1 MEIHGSGLKL
11 VAAAPLSAGECEDCE
26 KEELEKLQEKNGRQ
40 QALTE
45 ETIKISEEGR
55 AALKESEEGEEGE
68 KDTTKPGAIKNN
80 FQKELSEE
88 ERKIVEEL
96 RNRDREVR
104 AHENAHKAA
113 AGAYA
118 TGGPTYTYQTG
129 PDGKRYAI
137 GGEVQID
144 TSEVP
149 NDPEATIR
157 KAQTIRRAAL
167 APAEPSSQDQRV
179 AAQARVIENRAR
191 QELTKERR
199 EEAQEK
205 TEESSNTS
213 DSSSLT
219 TSTENAKA
227 SNGSSTGNEEEANQG
242 NKQNARLIKRFEPD
256 SPSASGQVIDQF
268 F

>member
-1 MEIHGSGLKL
+1 MEIQGSGLKI

-26 KEELEKLQEKNGRQ
+26 KEELAKLQEKNGRQ

-45 ETIKISEEGR
+45 ETVKISEEGR
-55 AALKESEEGEEGE
+55 AALKESNEEEGE
-68 KDTTKPGAIKNN
+68 KDSTKPGAVKGN
-80 FQKELSEE
+80 FNKELTEE
-88 ERKIVEEL
+88 ERKVVEEL
-96 RNRDREVR
+96 RARDQEVR

-113 AGAYA
+113 AGGYA

-157 KAQTIRRAAL
+157 KAQIIRRAAL
-167 APAEPSSQDQRV
+167 APAEPSGQDQKV
-179 AAQARVIENRAR
+179 ASQARTIENRAR
-191 QELTKERR
+191 QELAKERR
-199 EEAQEK
+199 EETQER
-205 TEESSNTS
+205 TEETS
-213 DSSSLT
+213 ETSEGSSS
-219 TSTENAKA
+219 SISGENTGEA
-227 SNGSSTGNEEEANQG
+227 NGSSNENGNGFGQE
-242 NKQNARLIKRFEPD
+242 NKRNSRLIKQFEPD
-256 SPSASGQVIDQF
+256 SPSASGQIVDQF

>member
-1 MEIHGSGLKL
+1 MEIHNSGFKI
-11 VAAAPLSAGECEDCE
+11 VATTPLPAGECEDCE
-26 KEELEKLQEKNGRQ
+26 KNELEKLRAEKGIQ
-40 QALTE
+40 QARTE

-55 AALKESEEGEEGE
+55 AALDESEKEE
-68 KDTTKPGAIKNN
+68 DTTKPGAVKNN
-80 FQKELSEE
+80 FNKELNEE
-88 ERKIVEEL
+88 EKKVVQEL
-96 RNRDREVR
+96 RARDQEVR

-113 AGAYA
+113 AGGYA

-157 KAQTIRRAAL
+157 KAQVIRRAAL
-167 APAEPSSQDQRV
+167 APAEPSGQDQRV

-191 QELTKERR
+191 QEIAKERR
-199 EEAQEK
+199 EETQEK
-205 TEESSNTS
+205 TEETSESSSSPVSGENAGETSGSSN
-213 DSSSLT
+213 
-219 TSTENAKA
+219 ENE
-227 SNGSSTGNEEEANQG
+227 SGSGQENKGNS
-242 NKQNARLIKRFEPD
+242 RLIKRFEPE
-256 SPSASGQVIDQF
+256 SASASGQIIDQF

>member
-1 MEIHGSGLKL
+1 MEIQGSGLKI

-40 QALTE
+40 RALTE

-55 AALKESEEGEEGE
+55 AALKESEEEEE
-68 KDTTKPGAIKNN
+68 DSTKPGAVKGN
-80 FQKELSEE
+80 FQKELTEE
-88 ERKIVEEL
+88 ERKVVEEL

-104 AHENAHKAA
+104 AHEHAHKAA
-113 AGAYA
+113 AGPYA

-199 EEAQEK
+199 EEAQER
-205 TEESSNTS
+205 TEETSENSPSSISSENAGETSGSSN
-213 DSSSLT
+213 
-219 TSTENAKA
+219 END
-227 SNGSSTGNEEEANQG
+227 GGFEQE
-242 NKQNARLIKRFEPD
+242 NKRNSRLIKKFEPD
-256 SPSASGQVIDQF
+256 SPSASGQIVDQF

>member
-1 MEIHGSGLKL
+1 MEIQGSGLKI

-26 KEELEKLQEKNGRQ
+26 KEELQKLQEKNGRQ

-45 ETIKISEEGR
+45 ETVKISEAGR
-55 AALKESEEGEEGE
+55 AALEESNDGEEE
-68 KDTTKPGAIKNN
+68 KDSTKPGAVEKSFN
-80 FQKELSEE
+80 KELTEE
-88 ERKIVEEL
+88 ERKVVEEL
-96 RNRDREVR
+96 RARDQEVR

-113 AGAYA
+113 AGGYA

-157 KAQTIRRAAL
+157 KAQIIRRAAL
-167 APAEPSSQDQRV
+167 APAEPSSQDQKV
-179 AAQARVIENRAR
+179 ASQAKTIENRAR
-191 QELTKERR
+191 QELAKERR

-205 TEESSNTS
+205 TEETAESSSSVSGDNTGEASGSSNEN
-213 DSSSLT
+213 DSGFGQ
-219 TSTENAKA
+219 ENKRN
-227 SNGSSTGNEEEANQG
+227 S
-242 NKQNARLIKRFEPD
+242 RLIKQFEPD
-256 SPSASGQVIDQF
+256 SASASGQIVDQF

>member
-1 MEIHGSGLKL
+1 MEIHGSGLKTF
-11 VAAAPLSAGECEDCE
+11 AAAPLAAGKCEDCE
-26 KEELEKLQEKNGRQ
+26 KEELEKFQEKKGLQ

-55 AALKESEEGEEGE
+55 AALKESDE
-68 KDTTKPGAIKNN
+68 KDSTKPGAVEKSFN
-80 FQKELSEE
+80 KELNEE
-88 ERKIVEEL
+88 EKKVVQEL
-96 RNRDREVR
+96 RARDREVR

-113 AGAYA
+113 AGGYA

-157 KAQTIRRAAL
+157 KAQIIRRAAL
-167 APAEPSSQDQRV
+167 APAEPSGQDQKV
-179 AAQARVIENRAR
+179 ASQARVIENRAR
-191 QELTKERR
+191 QELAKERR

-205 TEESSNTS
+205 VEETSETSGSSSASISGEGAGETSGSSNEDES
-213 DSSSLT
+213 GFGQ
-219 TSTENAKA
+219 ENK
-227 SNGSSTGNEEEANQG
+227 GNS
-242 NKQNARLIKRFEPD
+242 RLIKRFEPE
-256 SPSASGQVIDQF
+256 SASASGQIVDQF

>member
-1 MEIHGSGLKL
+1 MEIHGSGLKIF
-11 VAAAPLSAGECEDCE
+11 AAASLPAGKCEDCE
-26 KEELEKLQEKNGRQ
+26 KEELEKLREKKGLQ

-55 AALKESEEGEEGE
+55 DALKETEEGEE
-68 KDTTKPGAIKNN
+68 DTTKPGAVKNN
-80 FQKELSEE
+80 FQKELSDEE
-88 ERKIVEEL
+88 KKIVEEL

-199 EEAQEK
+199 EETQEK
-205 TEESSNTS
+205 FEETS
-213 DSSSLT
+213 GASENSSST
-219 TSTENAKA
+219 VSIENAETKGETSLGNEA
-227 SNGSSTGNEEEANQG
+227 NFGQENNSNG
-242 NKQNARLIKRFEPD
+242 RLIKRFEPN
-256 SPSASGQVIDQF
+256 SPSSSGKIIDQF

>member
-1 MEIHGSGLKL
+1 MEIQGSGLKI

-26 KEELEKLQEKNGRQ
+26 KEELEKLQEKKGLQ

-45 ETIKISEEGR
+45 ETVKISEEGR
-55 AALKESEEGEEGE
+55 AALKESDEEE
-68 KDTTKPGAIKNN
+68 DSTKPGAVEKSFN
-80 FQKELSEE
+80 KELNEE
-88 ERKIVEEL
+88 EKKVVQEL
-96 RNRDREVR
+96 RARDQEVR

-113 AGAYA
+113 AGGYA

-157 KAQTIRRAAL
+157 KAQVIRRAAL
-167 APAEPSSQDQRV
+167 APAEPSGQDQKV
-179 AAQARVIENRAR
+179 ASQARAIENRAR
-191 QELTKERR
+191 QELAKERR
-199 EEAQEK
+199 EETQEK
-205 TEESSNTS
+205 TEETS
-213 DSSSLT
+213 KTSESSS
-219 TSTENAKA
+219 SSVSGENA
-227 SNGSSTGNEEEANQG
+227 SETNGSANDNNSEFGQE
-242 NKQNARLIKRFEPD
+242 NKRNSRLIKQFEPD
-256 SPSASGQVIDQF
+256 SASASGQIVDQF